1 MGFMD
6 DINEAKKNSGKFLNV
21 QEAVETIIST
31 KEFEEKLK
39 NLCIDAINNG
49 EHQAEVILSF
59 IKENRGDITVELT
72 SSNLMKL
79 HYELAR
85 GVNQDNIT
93 NIAEGYQ
100 AIVKRLIGLGIT
112 GEKRPNANM
121 SQDRGMT
128 FSFDN
133 TIEHQTYENRIII
146 NLDSK

>member
-6 DINEAKKNSGKFLNV
+6 EINEAKKNSGKFLDV

-31 KEFEEKLK
+31 NEFVEKLK
-39 NLCIDAINNG
+39 KLCKDAINNG

-59 IKENRGDITVELT
+59 IKENRGDITIELT

-93 NIAEGYQ
+93 NVAEGYQ
-100 AIVKRLIGLGIT
+100 AIVKRLLGLGLDIR
-112 GEKRPNANM
+112 KRPNANM
-121 SQDRGMT
+121 SQDGMN
-128 FSFDN
+128 FSFEN

-146 NLDSK
+146 NL